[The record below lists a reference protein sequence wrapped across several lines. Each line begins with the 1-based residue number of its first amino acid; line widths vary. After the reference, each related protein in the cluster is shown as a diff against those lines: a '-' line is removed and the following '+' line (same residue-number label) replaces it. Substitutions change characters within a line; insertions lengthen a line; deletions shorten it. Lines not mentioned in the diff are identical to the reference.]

1 MSSPGLLDFFILEA
15 SEYVEQLDG
24 LVGAAGDTG
33 PEAGEFAR
41 VARALRGSATMAR
54 AAGIAELAGGIERA
68 ARALRDGTLW
78 WDAALKGALT
88 SAVDDLKIL
97 LRALRTWGAGE
108 DARVRARVAELSGFA
123 PPWRGGSPTPPLG
136 NAVVSEGDAAPSAGA
151 APAPVNDGAA
161 RYLAT
166 AAAGI
171 VVALADL
178 AANPSSRDALAN
190 VLGRV
195 RALRGVAAVRDL
207 PPLGDVVE
215 AIERATKPLELGQ
228 ADATPEQQAVLA
240 AAGEVLRRVSDDV
253 LAGRRPDPNASDVVR
268 LAGAAAA
275 LDDATE
281 ETDSDRVVPIA
292 ELFFADGGAHVVARA
307 ANPPTTPAERF
318 RLEVVSQAEHLR
330 RLVADARRAT
340 GNGAPGRDEAVR
352 RALRHALRALED
364 AAHGFGENEVAG
376 FVAAYRD
383 AVVAL
388 DAPALGALDEV
399 AALLADPTT
408 QSGELA
414 RRLGELS
421 RARTASGAVPRQTD
435 AAGVVAI
442 ESLAPDA
449 GAAASRGRSP
459 TPTGRHLHALL
470 ESSIAGINQLEHAP
484 LAQRTPIAEEAVDA
498 GAVVPIESLEYRG
511 QAALSRA
518 RELRDTLQ
526 RGLTSVAPGDRAALD
541 ELLALIELAATGD

>member
-1 MSSPGLLDFFILEA
+1 MSTPGLIDFFILEA
-15 SEYVEQLDG
+15 SEYVERLDA
-24 LVGAAGDTG
+24 LLGAAGDTG
-33 PEAGEFAR
+33 PEATEFAR

-54 AAGIAELAGGIERA
+54 AGGIAELAGGIERA

-97 LRALRTWGAGE
+97 LRALRTWGAAE

-136 NAVVSEGDAAPSAGA
+136 MTAVAGDAAPAAA
-151 APAPVNDGAA
+151 APSDGAA

-178 AANPSSRDALAN
+178 GADPTSRDALAN

-195 RALRGVAAVRDL
+195 RALRGVAAVKDL

-228 ADATPEQQAVLA
+228 ADATAAQRAVLA
-240 AAGEVLRRVSDDV
+240 AAGEVLRRVSDEV
-253 LAGRRPDPNASDVVR
+253 LAGRRPDPAGSDVAR
-268 LAGAAAA
+268 LAAASAA
-275 LDDATE
+275 LDESAGDA
-281 ETDSDRVVPIA
+281 DRVVPIA
-292 ELFFADGGAHVVARA
+292 ELFFADGGPHVVARA

-340 GNGAPGRDEAVR
+340 GGVPGHEDSVR
-352 RALRHALRALED
+352 RALQQALHALEE

-388 DAPALGALDEV
+388 DAPALAALDEV
-399 AALLADPTT
+399 AALLADPTS

-421 RARTASGAVPRQTD
+421 RGRD
-435 AAGVVAI
+435 AARRRSAANTPVSI
-442 ESLAPDA
+442 DTLAPQA
-449 GAAASRGRSP
+449 VGRGRSP
-459 TPTGRHLHALL
+459 TPTGRQLHALL
-470 ESSIAGINQLEHAP
+470 ESGIAGISQLDREP
-484 LAQRTPIAEEAVDA
+484 LSQRTPIAEEAVDA
-498 GAVVPIESLEYRG
+498 GAVVPIESLLYRG

-518 RELRDTLQ
+518 RELRETLQ
-526 RGLTSVAPGDRAALD
+526 RGMGTVAPGDRAALD

>member
-1 MSSPGLLDFFILEA
+1 MSTPGLIDFFILEA
-15 SEYVEQLDG
+15 SEYVERLDA
-24 LVGAAGDTG
+24 LLGAAGDTG
-33 PEAGEFAR
+33 PEATEFAR

-54 AAGIAELAGGIERA
+54 AGGIAELAGGIERA

-97 LRALRTWGAGE
+97 LRALRTWGAAE

-136 NAVVSEGDAAPSAGA
+136 MTAVAGDAAPAAA
-151 APAPVNDGAA
+151 APSDGAA

-178 AANPSSRDALAN
+178 GADPTSRDALAN

-195 RALRGVAAVRDL
+195 RALRGVAAVKDL

-228 ADATPEQQAVLA
+228 ADATAEQRAVLA
-240 AAGEVLRRVSDDV
+240 AAGEVLRRVSDEV
-253 LAGRRPDPNASDVVR
+253 LAGRRPDPAGSDVAR
-268 LAGAAAA
+268 LAAASAA
-275 LDDATE
+275 LDESAGDA
-281 ETDSDRVVPIA
+281 DRVVPIA
-292 ELFFADGGAHVVARA
+292 ELFFADGGPHVVARA

-340 GNGAPGRDEAVR
+340 GGVPGHEDSVR
-352 RALRHALRALED
+352 RALQQALHALEE

-388 DAPALGALDEV
+388 DAPALAALDEV
-399 AALLADPTT
+399 AALLADPTS

-421 RARTASGAVPRQTD
+421 RGRD
-435 AAGVVAI
+435 AARRRSAANTPVSI
-442 ESLAPDA
+442 DTLAPQA
-449 GAAASRGRSP
+449 VGRGRSP
-459 TPTGRHLHALL
+459 TPTGRQLHALL
-470 ESSIAGINQLEHAP
+470 ESGIAGISQLDREP
-484 LAQRTPIAEEAVDA
+484 LSQRTPIAEEAVDA
-498 GAVVPIESLEYRG
+498 GAVVPIESLLYRG

-518 RELRDTLQ
+518 RELRETLQ
-526 RGLTSVAPGDRAALD
+526 RGIGTVAPGDRAALD